1 VLTAETAVFVSG
13 TMGLGALAVSAAGA
27 GGAASAGAL
36 ALTAEVSGT
45 AAVAGNVLIAGA
57 GLYMAADGAGN
68 MGSGTGGSG
77 NAPKTGPLEGERGV
91 EVRDPATGNLITDI
105 DSVENGILWE
115 EKSAGFATDATK
127 WVNKH
132 ITGKFNSYM
141 KARQQL
147 PGYENAPIGF
157 RFPGKPADP
166 ALEQAITNEVEA
178 LRQANPGVDIRLEW

>member
-1 VLTAETAVFVSG
+1 MTRWMAGSASQAAPRLAIAGGG
-13 TMGLGALAVSAAGA
+13 TLAPALAPAVSAVGQGA
-27 GGAASAGAL
+27 VAAAPEA
-36 ALTAEVSGT
+36 T
-45 AAVAGNVLIAGA
+45 AAIL
-57 GLYMAADGAGN
+57 
-68 MGSGTGGSG
+68 TGYIQSKAPNQFG
-77 NAPKTGPLEGERGV
+77 APKTGPLEGARGV